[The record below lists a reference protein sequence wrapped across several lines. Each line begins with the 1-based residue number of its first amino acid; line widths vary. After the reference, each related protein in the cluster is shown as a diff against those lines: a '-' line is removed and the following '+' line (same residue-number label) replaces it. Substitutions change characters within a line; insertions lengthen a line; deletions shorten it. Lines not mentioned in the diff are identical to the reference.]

1 MHRHRDENR
10 AAPFVR
16 NRETTSQNE
25 QWDKRRKVCVRRGE
39 EQRAQRDT
47 DKAAK
52 ITFDDVVK
60 EKSKQKF
67 FNYRR
72 DCYCENDDHDSLLQ
86 RARTAEKLDDVLPAG
101 TAPEKPLRNDVRPQD
116 QWISKEQQDRSCA
129 QDAKKA
135 DSVKPA

>member
-1 MHRHRDENR
+1 M
-10 AAPFVR
+10 
-16 NRETTSQNE
+16 
-25 QWDKRRKVCVRRGE
+25 CVRCSE
-39 EQRAQRDT
+39 QQRAERDSNET
-47 DKAAK
+47 AK
-52 ITFDDVVK
+52 IAFDDIV
-60 EKSKQKF
+60 EEESKQKF

-116 QWISKEQQDRSCA
+116 QWISKEQQDCSSA
-129 QDAKKA
+129 QRAKKA